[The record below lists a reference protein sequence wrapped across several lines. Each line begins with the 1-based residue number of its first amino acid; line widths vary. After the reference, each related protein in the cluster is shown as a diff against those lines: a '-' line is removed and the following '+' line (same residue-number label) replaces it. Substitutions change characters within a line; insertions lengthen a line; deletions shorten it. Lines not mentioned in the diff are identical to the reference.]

1 MSMIYIPINGH
12 NLTNVCSTWSIS
24 PAAFFPR
31 RGYGFKSWVRSRW
44 NPFEDVLLGFT
55 MLPTLDDKA
64 DMEGGFPFVLAIPET
79 LVEGM
84 PRLNI
89 HDKAQVVIIGHSLRL
104 PAKVQ
109 VFVRNETEW
118 SELIAKARKSL
129 EAKFHALLEQTVQ
142 PMNKADMPMVAM
154 GDLERLIYQRPQ
166 DIPTR
171 VEQDQHRN
179 KIGGALM
186 GLQIGAADKL
196 TPQAK
201 SVRRAWNELREVIRM
216 YHQSARSSKGNDLR
230 QRRDAALDACIKGLD
245 YFNPQTK
252 ADRETLDGLGYA
264 AIKDET
270 LDLKGELGTMRE
282 IIMDRLQQRA
292 PDKVPLWRRVTGVAV
307 QGASES
313 GWDHLEESL
322 MVALRNDAD
331 ALRRIKAIVLRKG
344 DVQGLELD
352 EIGQRLMNSI
362 LSYFIQRK
370 DLSHPDQLQE
380 QRRQIVTEIGKTIGA
395 SFPDWQGSAE
405 RKELLELLEA
415 TTAPIPKLDLRT
427 MRSPVLQALAL
438 LILRGNDIVRFRDA
452 LRDADVSDPTL
463 PYGLWGAAFGLANLP
478 KTITA
483 RIFEAPGYDIEHDLL
498 MPMDRVVNGG
508 KAASV
513 TIVAE
518 PEPPRFAPPA
528 DEPVVTSQSDKS
540 SLSDRAERPEPS
552 STEPE
557 GGSRL
562 QDNEDKSAAKGSKTR
577 KGTKAAT
584 KVPSSK
590 KGVPDQGPV
599 VVDLTIGPKPKKTTA
614 KRGKRKD
621 KGDEGQLSLTDGD
634 T

>member
-1 MSMIYIPINGH
+1 MIYIPINGH
-12 NLTNVCSTWSIS
+12 NLNNVCSTWSIS

-31 RGYGFKSWVRSRW
+31 RGYGFKSWVSSRW
-44 NPFEDVLLGFT
+44 NPFDDILLGFT
-55 MLPTLDDKA
+55 KLPKLDDKT
-64 DMEGGFPFVLAIPET
+64 DREGGFPFILAIPET

-89 HDKAQVVIIGHSLRL
+89 QDMAQVVIIGHSLRL
-104 PAKVQ
+104 PANVQ
-109 VFVRNETEW
+109 VLVREESEW
-118 SELIAKARKSL
+118 NELIAKARKSL
-129 EAKFHALLEQTVQ
+129 EAKFHALLEQNVQ
-142 PMNKADMPMVAM
+142 PMKKADMPMVAM
-154 GDLERLIYQRPQ
+154 GDLERLTYQRPQ
-166 DIPTR
+166 DILTR

-216 YHQSARSSKGNDLR
+216 NQQSARSSKSNDLR
-230 QRRDAALDACIKGLD
+230 QRRDAALDACILGLD
-245 YFNPQTK
+245 HFKPQAE
-252 ADRETLDGLGYA
+252 ADRETLDDLGYH

-270 LDLKGELGTMRE
+270 LALKGELGTVRE

-292 PDKVPLWRRVTGVAV
+292 PDKVPLWRRVTGAAV
-307 QGASES
+307 QGASET
-313 GWDHLEESL
+313 GLDQLEESL
-322 MVALRNDAD
+322 MVAMRNDAD
-331 ALRRIKAIVLRKG
+331 ALRRIKAIVLGKD
-344 DVQGLELD
+344 DVQGLDLD

-370 DLSHPDQLQE
+370 DISHPDQLQE
-380 QRRQIVTEIGKTIGA
+380 QRRQIVTEIGKTIAA

-478 KTITA
+478 KTITT
-483 RIFEAPGYDIEHDLL
+483 RIFDAPDYDIEHDLL
-498 MPMDRVVNGG
+498 MPVDRAVNDG

-518 PEPPRFAPPA
+518 PERQRFAPPA
-528 DEPVVTSQSDKS
+528 DEPTVTTPPDKS
-540 SLSDRAERPEPS
+540 TSSDRAERPGPS
-552 STEPE
+552 TTESE
-557 GGSRL
+557 GVGRSK
-562 QDNEDKSAAKGSKTR
+562 DHEDKTAVKGSKTR
-577 KGTKAAT
+577 KGTKAAE

-590 KGVPDQGPV
+590 KGVPDQDPV
-599 VVDLTIGPKPKKTTA
+599 VVELPIEYEPRKTTT
-614 KRGKRKD
+614 KGGKK
-621 KGDEGQLSLTDGD
+621 KGKSDEGQLSLTDGD